1 MIYLKEFD
9 SHASYETEI
18 NLGGVGIS
26 IPNVS
31 YCKDAND
38 VHFNPYNLIEF
49 YVSEITG
56 TTPQTVSIYTDNTHH
71 EDVTVSEGNKWYTYV
86 LMEGKK
92 LYRIEGD
99 SVKKVV
105 VVKADISF
113 IGESNHPGGTSIVS
127 TSTVEASFK
136 GSNTN
141 HVTDMGCMFFG
152 CSGLTSLDVS
162 NFDTS
167 KVTSMHYMFDSCK
180 SLISL
185 DLSGWNT
192 SNVTDMA
199 LMFDFCGSLAEL
211 NLSGWVISDGTSMNG
226 MFNACT
232 SLNTIKMVDCTT
244 ETITK
249 IEEALTAA
257 GIKDNVKIK
266 TT

>member
-1 MIYLKEFD
+1 M
-9 SHASYETEI
+9 
-18 NLGGVGIS
+18 
-26 IPNVS
+26 
-31 YCKDAND
+31 
-38 VHFNPYNLIEF
+38 
-49 YVSEITG
+49 
-56 TTPQTVSIYTDNTHH
+56 
-71 EDVTVSEGNKWYTYV
+71 
-86 LMEGKK
+86 
-92 LYRIEGD
+92 YRIEGD
-99 SVKKVV
+99 SVKKV

-167 KVTSMHYMFDSCK
+167 KVTSMRYMFDSCK

-211 NLSGWVISDGTSMNG
+211 DLSGWVISDGTSMNG

-232 SLNTIKMVDCTT
+232 ALKTIRMVRCS
-244 ETITK
+244 EGTIQK
-249 IEEALTAA
+249 IT
-257 GIKDNVKIK
+257 NVKPSGATII
-266 TT
+266 TE